1 MSQQWFKKITKNQLF
16 WSFELSFSLVFLC
29 VFIYLAS
36 NLETIINY
44 DVITTL
50 SIVVSSV
57 VSFATTIAILLNRQ
71 NEQNGSHNKLWPL
84 VSTVVASAYAFVAG
98 IFGYFVSIIFS
109 MAFRQ
114 MTFDILSASVL
125 LATLGGLISYY
136 LYEHVSKFDRSNFAR
151 LIFVQY
157 IGGFFLAA
165 MKTGDPDWWS
175 ESICSLGMAINGA
188 PFYFNFTMVLTGVLL
203 WCFYYYLKPT
213 FEKLQLG
220 SYLNKKQ
227 LLLVKIFYFSAG
239 AMAVIL
245 GLLPYGISETINF
258 VHNLFGY
265 GIYEFFA
272 IFMVFAGFVL
282 RKFPKKFLAVNYL
295 FLFSGSA
302 IFIGHTVFGISTHG
316 IMELLLALILVGWL
330 VAFIKTITSITS
342 EY

>member
-165 MKTGDPDWWS
+165 RPGLVERIYLFSWYGYKWS
-175 ESICSLGMAINGA
+175 SILFQFYHGA
-188 PFYFNFTMVLTGVLL
+188 YRRLALVLL
-203 WCFYYYLKPT
+203 
-213 FEKLQLG
+213 
-220 SYLNKKQ
+220 
-227 LLLVKIFYFSAG
+227 LLL
-239 AMAVIL
+239 
-245 GLLPYGISETINF
+245 ETNI
-258 VHNLFGY
+258 
-265 GIYEFFA
+265 
-272 IFMVFAGFVL
+272 
-282 RKFPKKFLAVNYL
+282 
-295 FLFSGSA
+295 
-302 IFIGHTVFGISTHG
+302 
-316 IMELLLALILVGWL
+316 
-330 VAFIKTITSITS
+330 
-342 EY
+342 